1 MLENRCFCEKC
12 NKIQSIEVNSYMET
26 KDFNIGKITYEKLY
40 GNCSVC
46 GSEVY
51 SSDLS
56 KKNKDKLNKKIKEL
70 EDEVTILKILESNKN
85 GELRLKKGDKE
96 LLNEIENILSN
107 KNKK

>member
-56 KKNKDKLNKKIKEL
+56 KKNKDKMNKKIKEL
-70 EDEVTILKILESNKN
+70 EDEVTILKILKGN
-85 GELRLKKGDKE
+85 KKGSFQLNESDNE
-96 LLNEIENILSN
+96 ILNEIENILSN
-107 KNKK
+107 KK